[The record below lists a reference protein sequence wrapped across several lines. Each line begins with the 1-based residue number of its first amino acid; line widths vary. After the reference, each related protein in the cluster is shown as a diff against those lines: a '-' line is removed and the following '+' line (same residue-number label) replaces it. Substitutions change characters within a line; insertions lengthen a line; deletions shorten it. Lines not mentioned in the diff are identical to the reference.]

1 MPPQSSTSLPTALA
15 HRLAEQFGDVAMRE
29 IAKAMGPR
37 KTTLRVNTLKSSDQE
52 VMNTL
57 REGGIKFQRVL
68 GVPNAFV
75 IENRNDNDMLAHP
88 LTTEGKVYLQGV
100 ASMLPPLLL
109 APKPGEIVLDSC
121 AAPGSKTSQIAMLM
135 QNEGRIVAIEENQ
148 VRLGKLRHTLAL
160 QGATVAESLQG
171 DSRKLHKAFPPNTFD
186 AILADVPCSAEGRID
201 LNDRRSFGFWSEK
214 NIREHAKL
222 QQKILGGIIPL
233 LKPGG
238 RLVYSTCTL
247 APEENEENAAW
258 ILATFPNLREE
269 PIKLPLQGARAR
281 KHGITILPTTLH
293 EGFYV
298 ASFRAKK

>member
-1 MPPQSSTSLPTALA
+1 
-15 HRLAEQFGDVAMRE
+15 
-29 IAKAMGPR
+29 
-37 KTTLRVNTLKSSDQE
+37 
-52 VMNTL
+52 
-57 REGGIKFQRVL
+57 
-68 GVPNAFV
+68 
-75 IENRNDNDMLAHP
+75 
-88 LTTEGKVYLQGV
+88 
-100 ASMLPPLLL
+100 
-109 APKPGEIVLDSC
+109 
-121 AAPGSKTSQIAMLM
+121 MLM